1 MDVRSCVNISQH
13 YCDIT
18 HEINYEC
25 DPSWAKVK
33 AFAGSRQSEYED
45 SKKFHPFRDAQIGPS
60 KFNLSVVSDEIKVF
74 IEHPLTPYEGK
85 YPLSVKANLTDFSY
99 SILLWKQASPHKIVS
114 FEAEECEMDFCTKY
128 LPVSLGFTYCVSVQG
143 ISKDYSVEGEKS
155 NASCI
160 ILPAKHPLD
169 VAGSIIGVVAVA
181 VAAAV
186 GIAVVLACK
195 WAKRRNIPLPKS
207 LVSIVRSI
215 KPANSFETRTEGKYT
230 AISSLNCYPAR
241 EDEKPEEPIEHLT
254 EVETSDLEVSG
265 KTAVESQTIQ
275 EASAGES
282 CENELSHED
291 SDSYFKSVSDQEKIC
306 DSLPNEGVPRA
317 DVQQSTDL
325 GACRKMSGY
334 DKPHWMIPDT
344 GGCEPPIA

>member
-1 MDVRSCVNISQH
+1 MGLVRLWAVLALFFLPLAFCGGAGVEEPAQTEVLRPTNVEIKTYNFKTTLHWDYPDISPEPVFTVQIQCYNRGNYMDVRSCVNISQH

-99 SILLWKQASPHKIVS
+99 SILLWKQASPHKDQSCHFRDDIY
-114 FEAEECEMDFCTKY
+114 TRQH
-128 LPVSLGFTYCVSVQG
+128 SVKTHQ
-143 ISKDYSVEGEKS
+143 
-155 NASCI
+155 
-160 ILPAKHPLD
+160 
-169 VAGSIIGVVAVA
+169 
-181 VAAAV
+181 
-186 GIAVVLACK
+186 
-195 WAKRRNIPLPKS
+195 
-207 LVSIVRSI
+207 VSIVRSI